1 MSVEYAVS
9 REVLKRLWDEYFDSK
24 GDTLDFTNWILRERI
39 PYAEGIGERRF
50 VQYPGVAITFKEE
63 KDLTLFLLSL

>member
-39 PYAEGIGERRF
+39 PYAEGIGGGLRWA
-50 VQYPGVAITFKEE
+50 QGVAITFKEE
-63 KDLTLFLLSL
+63 KDLTLFLLTL